1 MERLNEEKNLKNEK
15 FNKNNVE
22 NKRNYK
28 IIFMILFVILLLV
41 IAITIIFI
49 NFYKEQPVELD
60 SGNENVDE
68 QELDLEDLT
77 SDHLDGAF
85 KELEEINFSVLF

>member
-1 MERLNEEKNLKNEK
+1 MEGLNEEKNLKNEK

-28 IIFMILFVILLLV
+28 KIFMISFVILLI
-41 IAITIIFI
+41 IAIIIIFI
-49 NFYKEQPVELD
+49 NFYKEQPVELY
-60 SGNENVDE
+60 SENENADE

-77 SDHLDGAF
+77 SDHLDEAF
-85 KELEEINFSVLF
+85 KELEEINFSVLS

>member
-1 MERLNEEKNLKNEK
+1 MEGLNEKKNLKNEK

-28 IIFMILFVILLLV
+28 KIFMILFVILLI

-60 SGNENVDE
+60 
-68 QELDLEDLT
+68 LDDLT
-77 SDHLDGAF
+77 SDHLDEAF
-85 KELEEINFSVLF
+85 KELEEINFSVLS